1 MRPSQP
7 LPDSSP
13 VDEAKIIADLPRE
26 QYDFLFKNAP
36 RKRYAKNGVI
46 YAPED
51 RGAYV
56 YYVVKGGVKIFSLS
70 GDGREIIYRI
80 CNPRTIFG
88 LSSVFGGQLREVF
101 AQAVGDTEVL
111 CARRESFEKL
121 ILRNPVFAVAIIH
134 VLGHRLRQAHAA
146 ITEFVVGDVRSR
158 IAQLLAKLANVS
170 TSARGEAVTI
180 ENKLTHQEI
189 ASMIGATRT
198 TVTKVLNGW
207 KRLGVVRAV
216 RGRIVIVDYPAIRDM
231 IHR

>member
-1 MRPSQP
+1 MSEAI
-7 LPDSSP
+7 P
-13 VDEAKIIADLPRE
+13 VDEAKIVADLPRD

-36 RKRYAKNGVI
+36 RKRYAKNSVV

-51 RGAYV
+51 RGNYV

-80 CNPRTIFG
+80 CNPRTLFG

-101 AQAVGDTEVL
+101 AQTVGDTEVL
-111 CARRESFEKL
+111 CVRRESFEKL
-121 ILRNPVFAVAIIH
+121 ILRNPMFAVAIIH

-146 ITEFVVGDVRSR
+146 ITEFIVGDVRSR
-158 IAQLLAKLANVS
+158 IAQLLAKFANTANAAKDGSV
-170 TSARGEAVTI
+170 AI

-189 ASMIGATRT
+189 ANMIGATRT
-198 TVTKVLNGW
+198 TVTKAINGW
-207 KRLGVVRAV
+207 KRLGIVRTV
-216 RGRIVIVDYPAIRDM
+216 RGRIVILNYPAIRDM